1 MCKIAICDDDKEY
14 REKIKTVIK
23 TEGIL
28 SSNEIRF
35 YEYESGKEL
44 LEDADILHD
53 LIFMDMRMP
62 GLDGNKTV
70 LKLRE
75 YNEAAI
81 LVFCSGCFE
90 PTPDSINVGQPFRYI
105 MKDLHDRSLKK
116 EIPMILLKVK
126 LCCGDSSVT
135 VTSAGRIM
143 RIHTEDILYIC
154 LAKRGCTIYIARQ
167 GKIEEMHCK
176 ESLSDLYECL
186 AGRGFEYAHNSY
198 IVNLAKV
205 EGLEKNV
212 ALLSFGIQLK
222 CFEVEK
228 RTVCRRTD
236 NISWGKERHGMIIR
250 DYLICL
256 LQMYLLE
263 DLEKNILPYRR
274 ERFWEKFL
282 VYCIAALA
290 MFGTNRLESSI
301 LNMVMIPVI
310 YMIASMVVFRGNIW
324 KKLVTVCCY
333 YVLAI
338 IPEFLFAALTNA
350 YGVTGASEG
359 FRTET
364 EKTLA
369 LLLMSTMTFLFIK
382 CINQVTRKRD
392 YLTIENKTFT
402 VLLMLPTA
410 TIVMLGCM
418 FYSHT
423 SFEGMNRVMVPVGAS
438 LLLMTNIFIFTV
450 FDRFVEKSEEVKKMD
465 RLYQKSRAE
474 IANLQYMNK
483 VNEDN
488 RAFLH
493 DINKFIC
500 TVAGLIE
507 EGENQEVKD
516 IMEHLGVRIQNL
528 QKSVYCE
535 HPILNSILCERKFLA
550 ESKDISYRITLGN
563 DLRLDFLE
571 ELDLISIVGNL
582 LDNALEAAEKTEDG
596 RYVECR
602 MYMGNA
608 GHFLV
613 MEFCNGYVVP
623 LLKDKDRY
631 ISTKRDADSHGIGLH
646 TVGKLVKKYAG
657 IMRVEAGEREF
668 SVKLIFTIK

>member
-14 REKIKTVIK
+14 REKIKTVIE

-212 ALLSFGIQLK
+212 ALLQMGIQLNVSRSK
-222 CFEVEK
+222 KGQFA
-228 RTVCRRTD
+228 D
-236 NISWGKERHGMIIR
+236 A
-250 DYLICL
+250 LI
-256 LQMYLLE
+256 M
-263 DLEKNILPYRR
+263 
-274 ERFWEKFL
+274 FL
-282 VYCIAALA
+282 
-290 MFGTNRLESSI
+290 
-301 LNMVMIPVI
+301 
-310 YMIASMVVFRGNIW
+310 
-324 KKLVTVCCY
+324 
-333 YVLAI
+333 
-338 IPEFLFAALTNA
+338 
-350 YGVTGASEG
+350 
-359 FRTET
+359 
-364 EKTLA
+364 
-369 LLLMSTMTFLFIK
+369 
-382 CINQVTRKRD
+382 
-392 YLTIENKTFT
+392 
-402 VLLMLPTA
+402 
-410 TIVMLGCM
+410 
-418 FYSHT
+418 
-423 SFEGMNRVMVPVGAS
+423 
-438 LLLMTNIFIFTV
+438 
-450 FDRFVEKSEEVKKMD
+450 
-465 RLYQKSRAE
+465 
-474 IANLQYMNK
+474 
-483 VNEDN
+483 
-488 RAFLH
+488 
-493 DINKFIC
+493 
-500 TVAGLIE
+500 
-507 EGENQEVKD
+507 
-516 IMEHLGVRIQNL
+516 
-528 QKSVYCE
+528 
-535 HPILNSILCERKFLA
+535 
-550 ESKDISYRITLGN
+550 
-563 DLRLDFLE
+563 
-571 ELDLISIVGNL
+571 
-582 LDNALEAAEKTEDG
+582 
-596 RYVECR
+596 
-602 MYMGNA
+602 
-608 GHFLV
+608 
-613 MEFCNGYVVP
+613 
-623 LLKDKDRY
+623 
-631 ISTKRDADSHGIGLH
+631 
-646 TVGKLVKKYAG
+646 
-657 IMRVEAGEREF
+657 GERNGM
-668 SVKLIFTIK
+668 V